1 MHKRWGWLPAGIF
14 FLALFAAAGSMG
26 ILAAIAPALSRG
38 QGLNGGAGTARSTGA
53 DDGSAIGAAGSA
65 GTGVVAS
72 AGSAG
77 FRSRALSL
85 IKGKTQAAF
94 QERFDKTLALR
105 AWAVSAL
112 AEARWAIFGQG
123 YPGVLVGEDAWLFS
137 TEEFEGDLGYL
148 DEDITAFVAKARD
161 ALRAR
166 GIALLM
172 LPLPAKARIYY
183 RALPAG
189 LRPAHEERYASLLAA
204 FSSQGLPAVDLADAY
219 LSRLDG
225 PELFLRGDT
234 HWSPEGA
241 RVAAELTAAA
251 IKALPE
257 ARDLPVSGY
266 WLRESGSK
274 EYRGDLLAF
283 LPARGA
289 PWRPLP
295 PPELLRGFEL
305 LSGEAAGPLD
315 AAALFGAQSIPVA
328 LVGTSYSASPNWRF
342 EDFLKAELSCDVL
355 NLSAEGAG
363 PFKPLLDALGGSAL
377 EENGVRVLVWEL
389 PERYVPGDF
398 GVSGS

>member
-1 MHKRWGWLPAGIF
+1 MHKRWGWRPAGIF
-14 FLALFAAAGSMG
+14 FFALFAAAGALG
-26 ILAAIAPALSRG
+26 IAAAIAPALSPR
-38 QGLNGGAGTARSTGA
+38 QGLSDGTGAAQSTGA
-53 DDGSAIGAAGSA
+53 GSSSDIGAG
-65 GTGVVAS
+65 
-72 AGSAG
+72 GSAG
-77 FRSRALSL
+77 FRTRALSL
-85 IKGKTQAAF
+85 IKGKAQAAF
-94 QERFDKTLALR
+94 QERFDTSLALR

-123 YPGVLVGEDAWLFS
+123 YPGVLVGEDSWLFS
-137 TEEFEGDLGYL
+137 TEEFEEDLGYI
-148 DEDITAFVAKARD
+148 DADISAFIAKARD
-161 ALRAR
+161 RLRAR

-189 LRPAHEERYASLLAA
+189 LRPAHEERYASLLAS
-204 FSSQGLPAVDLADAY
+204 FSSLGLPAVDLAEAY
-219 LSRLDG
+219 RSYDG
-225 PELFLRGDT
+225 GRDLFLRGDT

-241 RVAAELTAAA
+241 RVAAQLTAAA

-257 ARDLPVSGY
+257 ARDFPMASY
-266 WLRESGSK
+266 RLRESGSK

-295 PPELLRGFEL
+295 PPELLRGYEL
-305 LSGEAAGPLD
+305 IAGEATGPLD
-315 AAALFGAQSIPVA
+315 AAALFGVQSIPVA

-355 NLSAEGAG
+355 NLSAEGVG
-363 PFKPLLDALGGSAL
+363 PFKPLLDALSGSVL

-389 PERYVPGDF
+389 PERYAPGDYRV
-398 GVSGS
+398 VSSPKLVSRR

>member
-1 MHKRWGWLPAGIF
+1 
-14 FLALFAAAGSMG
+14 MG

-38 QGLNGGAGTARSTGA
+38 QGPNGGAGSARSTGA
-53 DDGSAIGAAGSA
+53 GDGSAIGAAG
-65 GTGVVAS
+65 S

-85 IKGKTQAAF
+85 IKGKTQADF
-94 QERFDKTLALR
+94 QNRFDTSLALR

-112 AEARWAIFGQG
+112 AEARWAVFGQG

-189 LRPAHEERYASLLAA
+189 LRPAHEGRYASLLAA
-204 FSSQGLPAVDLADAY
+204 FSSLGLPAVDLADAY

-266 WLRESGSK
+266 RLRESGSK

-295 PPELLRGFEL
+295 PPELLRGFEP
-305 LSGEAAGPLD
+305 LSDEAAGPLD

-363 PFKPLLDALGGSAL
+363 PFKPLLDALSGAAL

-389 PERYVPGDF
+389 PERYVPGDYRVISSSKL
-398 GVSGS
+398 VSRR